1 MKTAGIIG
9 GLGPETTAEFYLQ
22 TIFTAFKKNK
32 KTRPPILMWSIPLE
46 YQIEEDLLTKAEG
59 EERYLPYLIDAAKRL
74 ESGRADFIVIPCNSV
89 HIFID
94 QIRKSVNIPVL
105 SIVEETSYFLK
116 EKGIK
121 KIGLLA
127 TLSTIEK
134 KLYQKPLEN
143 AGIEINLPNDKDQ
156 DEVGKLIQNLVLN
169 RNDEEDEKRLL
180 SIISNFEN
188 KVDDVVLACTDLQL
202 LKPEHNHIK
211 LHDSMEIL
219 MESTVKIIQED

>member
-22 TIFTAFKKNK
+22 TILSAFKRNK
-32 KTRPPILMWSIPLE
+32 KSRPPILIWNVPLE

-74 ESGRADFIVIPCNSV
+74 EAGRADFIVIPCNSV

-94 QIRKSVNIPVL
+94 QIRNSVNIPVL
-105 SIVEETSYFLK
+105 SIVEETSNFLK
-116 EKGIK
+116 EKNIN

-134 KLYQKPLEN
+134 RLYQKPLEN
-143 AGIEINLPNDKDQ
+143 LGIG
-156 DEVGKLIQNLVLN
+156 V
-169 RNDEEDEKRLL
+169 
-180 SIISNFEN
+180 
-188 KVDDVVLACTDLQL
+188 
-202 LKPEHNHIK
+202 
-211 LHDSMEIL
+211 
-219 MESTVKIIQED
+219 